1 MLKLQF
7 NRSPIYCVNIKY
19 IQMKKFLSQ
28 AIVVSILILLPLLN
42 VTAQEV
48 GIGEWRDHL
57 PYRQVISIAR
67 AGEKIYAATPY
78 SLFYYDQADNS
89 INRLNKI
96 NGLSDVGINQ
106 IAYLDELKTLVIAY
120 SNANIDL
127 IKDGEII
134 NLSDIKRKPI
144 LGNKSINHIGFI
156 GKRAYLSCGFGIVV
170 LDIEKEEFPEPIYYI
185 GEEGS
190 AINVNATTYNSEDS
204 LIYAA
209 TDVGIYHAS
218 FYSPNLANYAEWT
231 RESGL
236 LLPVG
241 PFNHIASLNN
251 RIYINKKGPG
261 YSTDAMFVKVNN
273 QWELF
278 EKDNTANR
286 FSVKVFKNE
295 LVVCHNLAVDF
306 FDVVGVRQRT
316 LYSYNPGNINPKDA
330 LIDEKNDVWIGD
342 GLEGLTK
349 IPSSG
354 ETVKF
359 LPNGPDFPDVNA
371 LSSGG
376 KDVWVVPGG
385 RNSDYGGLYRQ
396 ARFAGFVD
404 GQWKTI
410 DKEQDPFLKDYRDVL
425 SVSVDPANNKRVYL
439 GTWEYGLL
447 EYVNGEFS
455 KHYTP
460 ENSSLQ
466 GAIFDSKWVG
476 IGGIAFDSKND
487 MWVTNSSAPSVLS
500 VKRTDGTWQ
509 AFDLGSVATG
519 TYMTK
524 IIVDKSNQ
532 KWMIPRDHALIVF
545 NDNNTKDISDDQV
558 RRLTSAAGNG
568 NLPGSFIQC
577 LAADRE
583 GLVWIGTNEGVG
595 VIYSPANVFSGQNF
609 DAQRVLIDQDGQ
621 GQYLLITES
630 VTAIAVDG
638 SNRKWFGTDRAGVFL
653 MSQDGT
659 REILHFTAE
668 NSPLLSNSITDIAIN
683 NDGEVFFGTSNGV
696 ISYRG
701 ESITPNTNLDNVVVF
716 PNPVREGYNGSIAIK
731 GLVDGSSVKIT
742 DISGSLVYSTLAEGG
757 QALWNGRNFDSK
769 RVKTGVY
776 LVYITNADGSQTKVT
791 KIMFIN

>member
-1 MLKLQF
+1 MH
-7 NRSPIYCVNIKY
+7 IK
-19 IQMKKFLSQ
+19 IIKMKKFLSQ
-28 AIVVSILILLPLLN
+28 AIVFSILILLPFLN
-42 VTAQEV
+42 LTAQEV

-57 PYRQVISIAR
+57 PYSKVISIAK
-67 AGEKIYAATPY
+67 AGKKVYAATPY

-89 INRLNKI
+89 LNRLNKI
-96 NGLSDVGINQ
+96 NGLSDVGISQ
-106 IAYLDELKTLVIAY
+106 IAYLDDLKTLVIAY

-144 LGNKSINHIGFI
+144 LGNKSINDIFFI

-170 LDIEKEEFPEPIYYI
+170 LDIENEEFPEPIYYI

-190 AINVNATTYNSEDS
+190 AINVYATTYNPEDS

-209 TDVGIYHAS
+209 AEDGIYHAS
-218 FYSPNLANYAEWT
+218 FYSPNLANFAEWT
-231 RESGL
+231 RESSSI
-236 LLPVG
+236 LPAG
-241 PFNHIASLNN
+241 PFTYIASLNN

-261 YSTDAMFVKVNN
+261 YSTDAMFVKSNN
-273 QWELF
+273 QWDYF
-278 EKDNTANR
+278 EKNNTSDR
-286 FSVKVFKNE
+286 FCMKVFNNQ
-295 LVVCHNLAVDF
+295 LIVCDNGTIDIFNADGTF
-306 FDVVGVRQRT
+306 NRR
-316 LYSYNPGNINPKDA
+316 LYSYNPGNIAPKDA
-330 LIDEKNDVWIGD
+330 FIDEENNVWIGD
-342 GLEGLTK
+342 GFEGLTK
-349 IPSSG
+349 VPPG
-354 ETVKF
+354 DGKTERF
-359 LPNGPDFPDVNA
+359 LLNGPDFPDVSA

-385 RNSDYGGLYRQ
+385 RNSSFGGLYRN

-410 DKEQDPFLKDYRDVL
+410 DKKQDPFLNNYRDILNVH
-425 SVSVDPANNKRVYL
+425 VDPANNKRVYL
-439 GTWEYGLL
+439 GTWGFGLL

-455 KHYTP
+455 RHYTDK
-460 ENSSLQ
+460 NSSLQ
-466 GAIFDSKWVG
+466 AAIFDTGWIS
-476 IGGIAFDSKND
+476 IGGIAFDSYNN

-509 AFDLGSVATG
+509 AFNLGSLASGVD
-519 TYMTK
+519 MSK

-532 KWMIPRDHALIVF
+532 KWMMQRDLALIVF
-545 NDNNTKDISDDQV
+545 NDNNTADISDDQV
-558 RRLTSAAGNG
+558 RRLTSTAGNG

-577 LAADRE
+577 IAADRE
-583 GLVWIGTNEGVG
+583 GLVWIGTNEGVA
-595 VIYSPANVFSGQNF
+595 VIYSPDNVFSGQNF
-609 DAQRVLIDQDGQ
+609 DAQRILIDQDGQ

-659 REILHFTAE
+659 KEILHFTAE

-683 NDGEVFFGTSNGV
+683 NDGEVFFGTANGV

-701 ESITPNTNLDNVVVF
+701 ESVTPNVNLDNVVVF
-716 PNPVREGYNGSIAIK
+716 PNPVRESYNGSIAIK

-742 DISGSLVYSTLAEGG
+742 DISGSLVYSNLAEGG
-757 QALWNGRNFDSK
+757 QSLWNGRNFDGK

>member
-1 MLKLQF
+1 MH
-7 NRSPIYCVNIKY
+7 IKI
-19 IQMKKFLSQ
+19 IQMKKFLYQ
-28 AIVVSILILLPLLN
+28 AIVVSILILLPFLN

-57 PYRQVISIAR
+57 PYSKVISIAM
-67 AGEKIYAATPY
+67 AGEKVYAATPY

-96 NGLSDVGINQ
+96 NGLSDVGISQ

-144 LGNKSINHIGFI
+144 LGNKSINNIFFI

-170 LDIEKEEFPEPIYYI
+170 LDIENEEFPEPIYYI
-185 GEEGS
+185 GDEGS
-190 AINVNATTYNSEDS
+190 AINVYATTYNPEDS
-204 LIYAA
+204 RIYAA
-209 TDVGIYHAS
+209 AEDGIYYAS
-218 FYSPNLANYAEWT
+218 FYSPNLANFAEWT
-231 RESGL
+231 RETSSI
-236 LLPVG
+236 LPAG
-241 PFNHIASLNN
+241 PFSYIASLNN

-261 YSTDAMFVKVNN
+261 YSNDAMFVKVGNE
-273 QWELF
+273 WDF
-278 EKDNTANR
+278 FDKDNSSNR
-286 FSVKVFKNE
+286 FCMKVFNNK
-295 LVVCHNLAVDF
+295 LVVCNNLTIDIYNEN
-306 FDVVGVRQRT
+306 GSLNRR
-316 LYSYNPGNINPKDA
+316 LYTYNPGTITPKDA
-330 LIDEKNDVWIGD
+330 LIDGDNNVWIGD
-342 GLEGLTK
+342 GIEGLTK
-349 IPSSG
+349 VPPAPD
-354 ETVKF
+354 ETVRF
-359 LPNGPDFPDVNA
+359 LPNGPEFPDASA

-376 KDVWVVPGG
+376 RDVWIVPGG
-385 RNSDYGGLYRQ
+385 RNTAFGALFRQ

-410 DKEQDPFLKDYRDVL
+410 DKKQDPFLDDYRDVL
-425 SVSVDPANNKRVYL
+425 NVYVDPANNKRVYL
-439 GTWEYGLL
+439 GTWGYGLL

-455 KHYTP
+455 RHFTS
-460 ENSSLQ
+460 ENSSLRAT
-466 GAIFDSKWVG
+466 GSDSTWIC
-476 IGGIAFDSKND
+476 IGGIAFDSQND
-487 MWVTNSSAPSVLS
+487 MWVTNSGAPFVLS

-509 AFDLGSVATG
+509 SFDLGSIANG
-519 TYMTK
+519 TDMSK

-545 NDNNTKDISDDQV
+545 NDNNTADISDDQV
-558 RRLTSAAGNG
+558 RRLTSSAGNG

-577 LAADRE
+577 IAADRE

-595 VIYSPANVFSGQNF
+595 VIYSPDNVFSGQNF
-609 DAQRVLIDQDGQ
+609 DAQRILIDQDGQ

-659 REILHFTAE
+659 KEILHFTAE
-668 NSPLLSNSITDIAIN
+668 NSPLLSNTITDITIN
-683 NDGEVFFGTSNGV
+683 NDGEVFFGTADGV

-701 ESITPNTNLDNVVVF
+701 ESVTPNVNLDNVVVF
-716 PNPVREGYNGSIAIK
+716 PNPVRESYNGSIAIK

-742 DISGSLVYSTLAEGG
+742 DISGNLVYSNLAEGG
-757 QALWNGRNFDSK
+757 QSLWNGRNFDGK

-776 LVYITNADGSQTKVT
+776 LVYITNSDGSQTKVT